1 MRITALVPTHHLP
14 EESMAWITEARNIF
28 DEVIVLI
35 DQKNATPGTVDRA
48 EIVATTVTQNNSDL
62 WHDPDRFSFLAA
74 RNTDWIFILEYDEQL
89 SPEWQQASWRRILET
104 TDFTHFWCPRR
115 WIVPGN
121 KYLRADPWWPDFQL
135 RLFRNNLN

>member
-1 MRITALVPTHHLP
+1 MRIAVLDIHRLSSIKLPLGRDGVQEGMRVTALVPTHHLP

-48 EIVATTVTQNNSDL
+48 EIVATTVTRNNSDL

-74 RNTDWIFILEYDEQL
+74 RNADWIFI
-89 SPEWQQASWRRILET
+89 
-104 TDFTHFWCPRR
+104 
-115 WIVPGN
+115 
-121 KYLRADPWWPDFQL
+121 
-135 RLFRNNLN
+135 